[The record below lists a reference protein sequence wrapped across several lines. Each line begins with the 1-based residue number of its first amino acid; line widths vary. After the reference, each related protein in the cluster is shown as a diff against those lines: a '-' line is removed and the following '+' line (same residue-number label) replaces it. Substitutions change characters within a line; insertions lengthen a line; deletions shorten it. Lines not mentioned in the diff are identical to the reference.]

1 MEVQWQRFAA
11 EPGGGISSF
20 IPHLPLQT
28 PPFFFPSCA
37 LCFISSQAGCKTPPC
52 RGCWNR
58 SWASFLDIPIFPPP
72 ARAPS
77 LCNPFIMCS
86 IARSLF
92 FFPFC
97 GYKGFSSLPSSA
109 AYSRSFY
116 RGGSTHC
123 GAFAAAPGGDAE
135 DAPPLP
141 FPSLPPSLDFPHPW
155 EKNTAGRCVKGVF
168 Y

>member
-1 MEVQWQRFAA
+1 MA
-11 EPGGGISSF
+11 
-20 IPHLPLQT
+20 
-28 PPFFFPSCA
+28 A
-37 LCFISSQAGCKTPPC
+37 LCSRAGRRDQLLYPTSTAPNTTICFSFMRFVFDLKPSGLQNPA
-52 RGCWNR
+52 GPGLLEPLLG
-58 SWASFLDIPIFPPP
+58 SFLDIPIFPPP

-86 IARSLF
+86 IARSF

-97 GYKGFSSLPSSA
+97 GYKGFSSLPSLA

-155 EKNTAGRCVKGVF
+155 EKNAAGRCVKGVL